1 MPHLIL
7 EYSDN
12 LVGPLDHRA
21 LFRELH
27 GTLDAFGEFKLDQMK
42 SRAVARDKYYVGA
55 GAPENIFVHLT
66 LYILGGRALELR
78 QHIAN
83 ALLGTLTR
91 ALEQN
96 VRGRPSDLTVDVR
109 EMERET
115 YAKAQAEGQAP
126 AASSR
131 SNAS

>member
-12 LVGPLDHRA
+12 LVKPLDHRA
-21 LFRELH
+21 LFGELH
-27 GTLDAFGEFKLDQMK
+27 ATLDAFGEFKLDQMK
-42 SRAVARDKYYVGA
+42 SRAMARDMYFVGA

-78 QHIAN
+78 QQISH
-83 ALLGTLTR
+83 ALLGTLSR
-91 ALEQN
+91 ALEPN

-109 EMERET
+109 EMTRET
-115 YAKAQAEGQAP
+115 YAKAQTAE
-126 AASSR
+126 
-131 SNAS
+131 